1 MLYCI
6 LQKSHMTYINIYIY
20 YTPPGKLRWQW
31 NDNHFWRCKSPI
43 KNDGDMK
50 HCHKGG
56 LQIHRSYH
64 SFSPPITTSFRQLSS
79 TRFVH
84 FKKCCGRWPPRCL
97 KLGLQKISLHLG
109 FLSQNT
115 LRKKCCDGS
124 VSRTVGGHVSVW
136 PIIFYIMIQ
145 AHRILMGYSWEELYI
160 FTVYVFNKLP

>member
-1 MLYCI
+1 
-6 LQKSHMTYINIYIY
+6 
-20 YTPPGKLRWQW
+20 
-31 NDNHFWRCKSPI
+31 
-43 KNDGDMK
+43 MK

-136 PIIFYIMIQ
+136 PIIFYIWFKPIGFSWDICGRNCIYLPTYLIIYHKNQ
-145 AHRILMGYSWEELYI
+145 PFTGWWFQPIWKILVKLEI
-160 FTVYVFNKLP
+160 FHK

>member
-1 MLYCI
+1 MTMEPQPKMKMYLLLKKIWWYENCHSTEGCKCI
-6 LQKSHMTYINIYIY
+6 VHLIS
-20 YTPPGKLRWQW
+20 TPQ
-31 NDNHFWRCKSPI
+31 
-43 KNDGDMK
+43 
-50 HCHKGG
+50 
-56 LQIHRSYH
+56 
-64 SFSPPITTSFRQLSS
+64 ITTSFRQLSS

-145 AHRILMGYSWEELYI
+145 AHRILMGYSWEEWYI
-160 FTVYVFNKLP
+160 FTYVFYHKNQPFTGWWFQPIWKILVKLEIFHK